1 VDSVTALYR
10 CVGAFVTAL
19 ARLGLRH
26 VCLCPGSR
34 STPLA
39 LAFAGH
45 GGFRIWVHLDERS
58 AAFFALGLA
67 KASRQAVV
75 LLCTS
80 GTAAANFVPAV
91 VEADAAHVALL
102 VCTADRPPELHHVG
116 ANQTIEQR
124 DLYGRHVRLAIDMP
138 LPDGEAATR
147 RYFQHTAARA
157 LSACRAAPTGPVH
170 LNFPFREPLIPKDPA
185 PTSEG
190 EAERAAPLTSALVL
204 PAPRMPNQEQVTAVA
219 DLIRGAKRGLIVC
232 GGQDDPAF
240 PAAVSQLAT
249 KMRFPVLADPLSG
262 VRCGFQHTEL
272 ILDSYDAILRDTA
285 FSARVA
291 PDVVLRFGAAPTSK
305 PLLQFLERQAACP
318 QVLVTAGDWTDPTLA
333 AAALLAADPTACCQA
348 LTAVLG
354 GHQPSMTTT
363 AYTGRGQRADAAARA
378 ALAGDSGEFNQPFE
392 GRVFL
397 EVARLLPEGS
407 LLFAGNS
414 MPVRDLDSFFPGSTR
429 DVQFFA
435 NRGVSGIDGVVST
448 ALGVAAARQRPAV
461 LLIGD
466 LSFYHDM
473 NGLLAARQYG
483 LGLTIVLINNDGG
496 GIFSFLPQAGLPDHF
511 EQLFGTPHGLDFAP
525 AAALYGAQY
534 TRPTSW
540 DEFGASVQAGLA
552 RGGLH
557 IVEVRTDRTVNVAQH
572 RALWQRVA
580 EVLQ

>member
-1 VDSVTALYR
+1 MDSVTALYR

-19 ARLGLRH
+19 ERFGLRH

-39 LAFAGH
+39 LAFARH
-45 GGFRIWVHLDERS
+45 GGFRVWVHLDERS

-67 KASRQAVV
+67 KASRQAVA

-116 ANQTIEQR
+116 ANQTIEQH
-124 DLYGRHVRLAIDMP
+124 DLYGRHVRLAIEMP

-147 RYFQHTAARA
+147 HYFQHIAARA
-157 LSACRAAPTGPVH
+157 LSACRATPNGPVH
-170 LNFPFREPLIPKDPA
+170 LNFPFREPLVPMDPP
-185 PTSEG
+185 PTVEG
-190 EAERAAPLTSALVL
+190 ETDRELPLTSALLL

-219 DLIRGAKRGLIVC
+219 DLIRGAKRGLIIC

-262 VRCGFQHTEL
+262 VRCGFHHTEI

-285 FSARVA
+285 FAARIT

-305 PLLQFLERQAACP
+305 PLLQFLERQATCP
-318 QVLVTAGDWTDPTLA
+318 QVLVTDGDWTDPTLV
-333 AAALLAADPTACCQA
+333 AAALLAADPTACCHA

-354 GHQPSMTTT
+354 GHIPPKTTT
-363 AYTGRGQRADAAARA
+363 AFANRWQRADATARA
-378 ALAGDSGEFNQPFE
+378 ALAAGSGEFNQPFE
-392 GRVFL
+392 GRVFQEL
-397 EVARLLPEGS
+397 ARLLPEGA

-429 DVQFFA
+429 DMQFLA
-435 NRGVSGIDGVVST
+435 NRGVSGIDGVIST
-448 ALGVAAARQRPAV
+448 ALGAAAARQRPAV
-461 LLIGD
+461 LVIGD

-473 NGLLAARQYG
+473 NGLLAARQYR

-496 GIFSFLPQAGLPDHF
+496 GIFSFLPQADQPEYF

-525 AAALYGAQY
+525 AAALYGARL

-540 DEFGASVQAGLA
+540 DELGASVQAGLA
-552 RGGLH
+552 NGGLH

-580 EVLQ
+580 EAVR

>member
-1 VDSVTALYR
+1 MDSVTALYR

-19 ARLGLRH
+19 ERLGLHH

-39 LAFAGH
+39 LAFARH

-67 KASRQAVV
+67 KASRQAVA

-116 ANQTIEQR
+116 ANQTIEQH

-147 RYFQHTAARA
+147 RYFQHMAARA
-157 LSACRAAPTGPVH
+157 LSVCRATPNGPVH
-170 LNFPFREPLIPKDPA
+170 LNFPFREPLVAKAPA
-185 PTSEG
+185 PTAGG
-190 EAERAAPLTSALVL
+190 EADRALPLTSALLL

-219 DLIRGAKRGLIVC
+219 DLIRAARRGLIVC

-240 PAAVSQLAT
+240 PAAVSQMAT

-262 VRCGFQHTEL
+262 VRCGFHHTEL
-272 ILDSYDAILRDTA
+272 ILDSYDAVLRDTA
-285 FSARVA
+285 FAARVT

-305 PLLQFLERQAACP
+305 PLLQFLERQATCP
-318 QVLVTAGDWTDPTLA
+318 QVLVTDGDWTDPTLA

-354 GHQPSMTTT
+354 GHIPPKT
-363 AYTGRGQRADAAARA
+363 AAVFAGRWQRADAAARA
-378 ALAGDSGEFNQPFE
+378 VLAAGSGEFNPPFE

-397 EVARLLPEGS
+397 ELARLLPEGA

-414 MPVRDLDSFFPGSTR
+414 MPVRDLDSFFPGRRR

-435 NRGVSGIDGVVST
+435 NRGASGIDGVVST
-448 ALGVAAARQRPAV
+448 ALGAAAARQRPAV
-461 LLIGD
+461 LVIGD

-473 NGLLAARQYG
+473 NGLLAARQYR
-483 LGLTIVLINNDGG
+483 LDLTIVLINNDGG
-496 GIFSFLPQAGLPDHF
+496 GIFSFLPQADQPDHF
-511 EQLFGTPHGLDFAP
+511 EQLFGTPHGLDFAL

-552 RGGLH
+552 SGGLN

-572 RALWQRVA
+572 RALWQRAA
-580 EVLQ
+580 EALR